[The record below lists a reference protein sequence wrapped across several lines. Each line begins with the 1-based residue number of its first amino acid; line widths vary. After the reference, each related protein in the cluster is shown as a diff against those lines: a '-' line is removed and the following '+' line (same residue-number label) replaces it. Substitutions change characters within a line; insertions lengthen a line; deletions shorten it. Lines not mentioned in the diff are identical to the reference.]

1 MKRNFF
7 EAENFLSGDFS
18 SSKNW
23 VSLHLLAFHLQ
34 GRVVND
40 EIGRTKIGLLCIL
53 GWGEKKVRVVQMC
66 VNEQK
71 RDLLITCRSKVY
83 AAVVEMIN
91 YVKSKKN
98 YWNFKDQTKKYFLF
112 L

>member
-7 EAENFLSGDFS
+7 EAKNFLSGDFS
-18 SSKNW
+18 TSKNW

-71 RDLLITCRSKVY
+71 RDLLITGRSKIY
-83 AAVVEMIN
+83 G
-91 YVKSKKN
+91 S
-98 YWNFKDQTKKYFLF
+98 
-112 L
+112 